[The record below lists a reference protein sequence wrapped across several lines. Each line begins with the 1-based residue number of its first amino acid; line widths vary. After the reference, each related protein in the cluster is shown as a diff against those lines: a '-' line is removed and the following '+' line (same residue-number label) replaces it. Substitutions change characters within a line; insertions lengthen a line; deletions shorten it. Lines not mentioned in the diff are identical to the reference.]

1 MTKTSSGLSSAK
13 LAKFMFFNFMN
24 LAFGYMDLIF
34 YSIVLI
40 WIWSCP
46 VPGPKEGVDPIK
58 RIAYLLADSLV
69 EESLALR

>member
-1 MTKTSSGLSSAK
+1 
-13 LAKFMFFNFMN
+13 MN
-24 LAFGYMDLIF
+24 LAFSYMDLIF